1 MPRGGE
7 QKLLDAV
14 LRRDALEN
22 GALIGSDKFVSH
34 LGNEEEFQ
42 FTGQGLLGG
51 GKSRKIAPPAQKMVK
66 ASSPDLGRNKQKG
79 GPVSR
84 RLLAAGR
91 LLLMT

>member
-1 MPRGGE
+1 MPFSVGMPS
-7 QKLLDAV
+7 KMI
-14 LRRDALEN
+14 
-22 GALIGSDKFVSH
+22 ALIGSDKFLSH

-51 GKSRKIAPPAQKMVK
+51 ECRKIAPLAQKMVK

-79 GPVSR
+79 GLVSR